1 MTDEERDIFDIE
13 LNKLNK
19 QDLEKGV
26 FLPEKSGDVEISTIK
41 NNVQKKSYMNIHVDL
56 RNDLLMVSKSGRLSA
71 FRIGDVVF
79 EFKTILKQLL
89 SKDDNNNINN

>member
-26 FLPEKSGDVEISTIK
+26 FLPEKSGDVEIS
-41 NNVQKKSYMNIHVDL
+41 
-56 RNDLLMVSKSGRLSA
+56 
-71 FRIGDVVF
+71 
-79 EFKTILKQLL
+79 
-89 SKDDNNNINN
+89 